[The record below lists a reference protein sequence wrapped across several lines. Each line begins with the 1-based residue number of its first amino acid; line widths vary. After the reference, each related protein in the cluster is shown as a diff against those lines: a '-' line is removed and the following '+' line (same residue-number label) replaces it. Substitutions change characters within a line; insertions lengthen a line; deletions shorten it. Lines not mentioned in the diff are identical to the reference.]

1 MALVSWG
8 VIAEKISGLSA
19 MACLDVTKAG
29 DGSQKLPLHSALVVM
44 SKVRANIL
52 AVPTREGFL
61 TPFSKPP

>member
-1 MALVSWG
+1 MACVSWG

-29 DGSQKLPLHSALVVM
+29 DGSQKLLLHFALVVM

-52 AVPTREGFL
+52 AAVPTREGFL
-61 TPFSKPP
+61 TP